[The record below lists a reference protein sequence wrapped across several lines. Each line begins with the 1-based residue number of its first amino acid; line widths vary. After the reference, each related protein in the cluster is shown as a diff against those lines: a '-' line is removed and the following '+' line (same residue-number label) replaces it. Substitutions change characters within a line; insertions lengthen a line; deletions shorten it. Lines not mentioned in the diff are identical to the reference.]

1 MEAGESGVAVRR
13 RIGIHRGKEGLIKG
27 GRRKERKDK
36 EAESKGTRR
45 VPINNQS

>member
-27 GRRKERKDK
+27 GR
-36 EAESKGTRR
+36 KGRIKKLSQR
-45 VPINNQS
+45 GQEDY